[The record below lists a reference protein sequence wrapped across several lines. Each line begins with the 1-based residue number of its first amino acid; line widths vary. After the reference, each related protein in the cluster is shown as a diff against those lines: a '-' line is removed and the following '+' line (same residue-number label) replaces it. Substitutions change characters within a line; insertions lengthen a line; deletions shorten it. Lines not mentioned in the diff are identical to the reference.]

1 MPLVESKIYNDGS
14 HYIAIPHTERKTKRK
29 RKTVEE
35 TIIVGDRETTKK
47 AYFDELYAQSKSHK
61 EKAVKADVLGK
72 MQEHFEK
79 KSDAVMF
86 VESNIMRKK
95 RNLACRRTRLMRKA
109 ALQDFNYFCTFTY
122 DSEKMTEVEFRK
134 KLTYVF
140 NNLSTR
146 KGWRY
151 IGVWERG
158 YETNRLHFHGVF
170 YIPEGTLPGELKEE
184 RGFSFANLR
193 RETIHQCT
201 YFKERFGRNDFDPV
215 GKDTNLSSELM
226 YMVKYI
232 EKTGGKIVYSRGLPQ
247 FFISDVMDEDIV
259 CPIDEEQQK
268 YVLSDD
274 FACYDQGE
282 YKGQVSPEV
291 IAEMRKLN

>member
-1 MPLVESKIYNDGS
+1 MPLVESKIYSDGS
-14 HYIAIPHTERKTKRK
+14 HYIAIPHTERKSKRK

-35 TIIVGDRETTKK
+35 SIVVGDKKTTKK
-47 AYFDELYAQSKSHK
+47 AYFDELYAQSQSGK
-61 EKAVKADVLGK
+61 EKMVKAEVLGK
-72 MQEHFEK
+72 MEEHFEK

-86 VESNIMRKK
+86 VESNMMRKK

-109 ALQDFNYFCTFTY
+109 ALQEFNYFCTFTY
-122 DSEKMTEVEFRK
+122 DSDKMEEIEFRK
-134 KLTYVF
+134 KLKYVF

-158 YETNRLHFHGVF
+158 GDTKRLHFHGIF
-170 YIPEGTLPGELKEE
+170 HIPDGTLPGELTIDD
-184 RGFSFANLR
+184 GYSFAHSR
-193 RETIHQCT
+193 REKILQCS
-201 YFKERFGRNDFDPV
+201 YFKERFGRNDFDPIE
-215 GKDTNLSSELM
+215 KDSSLSKELI

-232 EKTGGKIVYSRGLPQ
+232 EKTGEKIVYSRGLPQ
-247 FFISDVMDEDIV
+247 FFISDVMDEDIL
-259 CPIDEEQQK
+259 CLYDEEAEK
-268 YVLSDD
+268 YILADD

-291 IAEMRKLN
+291 IAGMRKVN